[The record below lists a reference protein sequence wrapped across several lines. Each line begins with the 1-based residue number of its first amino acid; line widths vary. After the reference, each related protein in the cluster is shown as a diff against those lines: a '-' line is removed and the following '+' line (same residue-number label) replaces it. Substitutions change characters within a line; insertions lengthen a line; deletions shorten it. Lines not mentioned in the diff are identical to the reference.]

1 MDSGPYLAAA
11 ATAGAM
17 LLVAAPAGAQTLS
30 DGDYA
35 QCEVYRNGEYR
46 GLSQSCLERK
56 RAQIRRY
63 QREGNRYR
71 DRTPVVSNGVYR
83 CPYWANGGYGYS
95 ATWRTG
101 GVTSYSGTFDS
112 TLNGRPCIP
121 NPVYIT
127 RGVR

>member
-46 GLSQSCLERK
+46 
-56 RAQIRRY
+56 
-63 QREGNRYR
+63 
-71 DRTPVVSNGVYR
+71 
-83 CPYWANGGYGYS
+83 
-95 ATWRTG
+95 
-101 GVTSYSGTFDS
+101 
-112 TLNGRPCIP
+112 
-121 NPVYIT
+121 
-127 RGVR
+127 

>member
-1 MDSGPYLAAA
+1 MDSRAYLAAA

-17 LLVAAPAGAQTLS
+17 LLVAPPAEAQTLS

-63 QREGNRYR
+63 QRDSNRS
-71 DRTPVVSNGVYR
+71 PVVSNVYR
-83 CPYWANGGYGYS
+83 CPYWANGGYGYL
-95 ATWRTG
+95 ATWRSDD
-101 GVTSYSGTFDS
+101 VTSYSGTFDS
-112 TLNGRPCIP
+112 TLNGRPCIA